1 MDIRNVSIIQVRP
14 WMENPRDIT
23 TEDFKRL
30 KAQIEELGV
39 YKPLVVYEDTP
50 GSYVVLGGNMRL
62 RALQELKFT
71 TVDVSVV
78 TVTSEADKLKYNFSD
93 NDGAGRYN
101 REKVAELTFKVADE
115 IDADL
120 FKLDLSPATPLA
132 NIIDEVGPSGG
143 GEGGEESSG
152 IIVDIVLAV
161 PAEHEDELLHWLT
174 DGDDKSP
181 EALGNGALKRAGIT

>member
-30 KAQIEELGV
+30 KQQIEELGV